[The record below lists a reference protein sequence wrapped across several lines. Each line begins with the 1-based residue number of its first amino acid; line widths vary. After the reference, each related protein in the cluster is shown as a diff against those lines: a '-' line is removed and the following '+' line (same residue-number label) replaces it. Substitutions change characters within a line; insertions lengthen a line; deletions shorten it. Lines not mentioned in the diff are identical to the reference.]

1 VSPLL
6 LLLVLLVVAYIGGH
20 WAAAPGKRAFGT
32 ASGVEYVVLGV
43 VLGPQGL
50 MLLDHSVLSTFE
62 PVSLVALGWIALGYG
77 MEVGSVGDQGVERG
91 PVLSGI
97 LLTGLVAFATGASVA
112 WLAAPLYAHLDTID
126 FMLLCSGVGLVS
138 ATSVRDAVVWVSER
152 YGADGPLTRWLADL
166 SRADDVPVLMAL
178 SLLFAL
184 FHPPQRVAGA
194 EVVAPLMALGSLGV
208 GALLGLI
215 AAWLTGHS
223 ASRVEGW
230 TILLGSALLAT
241 GGSGSLGLS
250 AMGTCFALGMSLSLR
265 VNEAAVVRRKLAST
279 EGPVL
284 LPALLL
290 AGAYL
295 APPKHPGEWWLLGL
309 AMLARISVT
318 FVAGQL
324 LGFAT
329 RHGRGAL
336 SALAL
341 GLLSPGTLSM
351 IVGFGLFLR
360 FRGEAGSAI
369 LSAAFLATLL
379 GELIGAPRL
388 RRALTLAGELAA
400 QPVTIR
406 PPPAPMP
413 TEGAS

>member
-1 VSPLL
+1 
-6 LLLVLLVVAYIGGH
+6 
-20 WAAAPGKRAFGT
+20 
-32 ASGVEYVVLGV
+32 
-43 VLGPQGL
+43 
-50 MLLDHSVLSTFE
+50 M
-62 PVSLVALGWIALGYG
+62 
-77 MEVGSVGDQGVERG
+77 
-91 PVLSGI
+91 
-97 LLTGLVAFATGASVA
+97 
-112 WLAAPLYAHLDTID
+112 
-126 FMLLCSGVGLVS
+126 
-138 ATSVRDAVVWVSER
+138 
-152 YGADGPLTRWLADL
+152 
-166 SRADDVPVLMAL
+166 
-178 SLLFAL
+178 
-184 FHPPQRVAGA
+184 
-194 EVVAPLMALGSLGV
+194 
-208 GALLGLI
+208 
-215 AAWLTGHS
+215 
-223 ASRVEGW
+223 
-230 TILLGSALLAT
+230 
-241 GGSGSLGLS
+241 
-250 AMGTCFALGMSLSLR
+250 
-265 VNEAAVVRRKLAST
+265 
-279 EGPVL
+279 L

-341 GLLSPGTLSM
+341 GLLSPGTLSV

-379 GELIGAPRL
+379 GELLGAPRL

-400 QPVTIR
+400 EPVTIR